1 MLHLKYKLMDKNDL
15 FFLLTARAENE
26 NSDSDDDDDDDDED
40 GDTVGGN
47 VLNTCPTCI
56 NLDC

>member
-1 MLHLKYKLMDKNDL
+1 MTY